1 MSGIRR
7 LVDYPRVWVVFGAR
21 FANELAP
28 IDLASRVSLPYAPF
42 LSSCNKAELHRP
54 APSRYFN
61 TRGQFYTDLTP
72 SSGAYRLGADPMEVV
87 IMRTQIEYRKLAGD
101 CVCLAKTAS
110 TPQQRVTLLDIS
122 HIWLKLADRVGSE
135 PAGGP
140 KIGLGGTAHI
150 WRNPPR
156 LATAS

>member
-1 MSGIRR
+1 
-7 LVDYPRVWVVFGAR
+7 
-21 FANELAP
+21 
-28 IDLASRVSLPYAPF
+28 
-42 LSSCNKAELHRP
+42 
-54 APSRYFN
+54 
-61 TRGQFYTDLTP
+61 
-72 SSGAYRLGADPMEVV
+72 MEVV

-140 KIGLGGTAHI
+140 KIGLGATTHI

-156 LATAS
+156 LAAAS